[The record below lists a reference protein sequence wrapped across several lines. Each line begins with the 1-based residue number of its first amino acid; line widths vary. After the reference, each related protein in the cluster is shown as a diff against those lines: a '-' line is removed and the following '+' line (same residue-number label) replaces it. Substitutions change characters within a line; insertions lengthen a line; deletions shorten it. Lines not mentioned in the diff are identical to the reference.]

1 MEAIQALL
9 ERLSVLSFYIERSIN
24 KKCYTQWTKNVP
36 FRMNLSYES
45 DWLRVLPETRE
56 LSCPDSLAPAL

>member
-9 ERLSVLSFYIERSIN
+9 GRLSVLSFYIERSIN
-24 KKCYTQWTKNVP
+24 KNTTRNGAMNVP
-36 FRMNLSYES
+36 FRMNVSYES

-56 LSCPDSLAPAL
+56 LSCPDSLATAL